1 MGIGA
6 VLYFQMMKGFAILFF
21 ILTLINIPVY
31 MLLADATIHNN
42 FYDMRNSFRY
52 LTIGNLGYDNYICDS
67 IPIQFG
73 AFG

>member
-31 MLLADATIHNN
+31 MLLSDATLHNN
-42 FYDMRNSFRY
+42 FYDMSKTFRY
-52 LTIGNLGYDNYICDS
+52 LTIGNLGYDNDICDS
-67 IPIQFG
+67 VPIQFG